1 MVRELLA
8 FLGAGVLLQPVLWAT
23 PHRPLEDGLRADA
36 RASPAAFDVRNKQYG
51 ARCDWDGRRGTDDTA
66 AFEAAAAAAS
76 ASYKETG
83 KPVEVRIGPSC
94 EVASTVTFGSGVHWI
109 GPGTVYVPRQ
119 TKEIFRARDAD
130 EVSVASITIEVLAQ
144 DCGPNNASCSAIRWE
159 STKDDTQAHRHVSI
173 RNNTIHHA
181 NWGILI
187 GYAAGT
193 GSLSDVEIAGNVIS
207 SPPPYMDA
215 DAIHVGG
222 RVHHFNIVKNT
233 IFNRGDAGVAASS
246 EVGGYICSDGS
257 IEDNVLIEDQVG
269 LDNSGCTNT
278 IWKGNFVRATNAPRG
293 SNPAFRSITYLGLK
307 SSNVT
312 VLGNYLQNGTG
323 FGEYAAK
330 VDEFAG
336 RSPTDAFLWGNT
348 IAAALSLYLR
358 GAFIEAAGNLFASNN
373 STLTIDYDGKQAI
386 PTDSISIGHNRWL
399 GAGAIRAGGNPGLLT
414 RLSLAPQFTTVPLS
428 YTGGAISAL
437 GEGKMRDKVASEVR
451 GETSRSS
458 AQRLAA
464 GSCFSATAQVR
475 GAVPSMTVVVTDTGL
490 HPWPKEFVAWAFV
503 SSRDVVI
510 VRTCA
515 VQAGVLPSVTFRVL
529 VQ

>member
-1 MVRELLA
+1 MVREILA
-8 FLGAGVLLQPVLWAT
+8 LLGAGVLLQPVLWAM
-23 PHRPLEDGLRADA
+23 PHARLEDGLRADA
-36 RASPAAFDVRNKQYG
+36 RVSPVVLDVRNKHYG

-76 ASYKETG
+76 ASYKGTG

-119 TKEIFRARDAD
+119 TKEIFRARNAD
-130 EVSVASITIEVLAQ
+130 EVSVFGITIEVLAE
-144 DCGPNNASCSAIRWE
+144 DCGPNNATCSAIRWE

-207 SPPPYMDA
+207 SPSPYMDA

-222 RVHHFNIVKNT
+222 RVQHFKIVNNT
-233 IFNRGDAGVAASS
+233 VFNRGDAGVAASS

-278 IWKGNFVRATNAPRG
+278 LWKGNFVRATTAPRG

-307 SSNVT
+307 SSNIT
-312 VLGNYLQNGTG
+312 VLGNYFQNGTG

-330 VDEFAG
+330 VDETAG
-336 RSPTDAFLWGNT
+336 RSPTNAFFWGNT
-348 IAAALSLYLR
+348 MAASLSLYLR
-358 GAFIEAAGNLFASNN
+358 GAFIEAAGNLFPTNN

-386 PTDSISIGHNRWL
+386 ATDSISIGRNRWL

-414 RLSLAPQFTTVPLS
+414 RLSVAPQFTAVPLS
-428 YTGGAISAL
+428 YTGGAMSAL
-437 GEGKMRDKVASEVR
+437 GESKMTTKVASELR
-451 GETSRSS
+451 GETSRSD

-490 HPWPKEFVAWAFV
+490 NPWPKEFVTWAFV

-529 VQ
+529 AQ

>member
-1 MVRELLA
+1 MVL
-8 FLGAGVLLQPVLWAT
+8 
-23 PHRPLEDGLRADA
+23 
-36 RASPAAFDVRNKQYG
+36 DVRNKHYG
-51 ARCDWDGRRGTDDTA
+51 AKCDWDGRRGTDDTA

-76 ASYKETG
+76 ASYRETG
-83 KPVEVRIGPSC
+83 EPVEVRIGPSC
-94 EVASTVTFGSGVHWI
+94 EVATTVTFGSGVHWI

-119 TKEIFRARDAD
+119 IKEIFRARNAD
-130 EVSVASITIEVLAQ
+130 EVSLVGITIEVLAE

-159 STKDDTQAHRHVSI
+159 STKDDTQAHRRVSI

-193 GSLSDVEIAGNVIS
+193 GSLSEVVIEGNVIS
-207 SPPPYMDA
+207 SPSPYMDA

-222 RVHHFNIVKNT
+222 RVHHFNIVNNT
-233 IFNRGDAGVAASS
+233 VFNRGDAGVAASS
-246 EVGGYICSDGS
+246 EVGGYICSDGR
-257 IEDNVLIEDQVG
+257 IEDNVLMEDQVG

-278 IWKGNFVRATNAPRG
+278 LWKGNFVRATTAPRG

-307 SSNVT
+307 SSNIT

-330 VDEFAG
+330 VDEAANQ
-336 RSPTDAFLWGNT
+336 SPTNAFLWGNT
-348 IAAALSLYLR
+348 IAAPLSLYLR
-358 GAFIEAAGNLFASNN
+358 GAFIEVAGNLFPSNN

-386 PTDSISIGHNRWL
+386 PTDSISIGRNRWL

-414 RLSLAPQFTTVPLS
+414 RLSLDPQLTTVPLS
-428 YTGGAISAL
+428 YTGGDISAL
-437 GEGKMRDKVASEVR
+437 SEGKMRDKVASGNSGARTELR
-451 GETSRSS
+451 AKTSTSD

-475 GAVPSMTVVVTDTGL
+475 GAVPAMTVLVTDPGL
-490 HPWPKEFVAWAFV
+490 NPWPKEFVAWAFV
-503 SSRDVVI
+503 STRDVVI

-515 VQAGVLPSVTFRVL
+515 VQTGVLPSVTFRVL